1 MNYNPS
7 TIGRIG
13 DIYLGLRTD
22 TSTVL
27 GTTWA
32 AADTTQYEWFNVV
45 GRVLLIQL
53 FLEVVVAAAG
63 ASTPKFNAT
72 FTTPVIAVADI
83 SAACGSIDTFAA
95 GRRISWV
102 GTTVATAAATTQAA
116 GISYH
121 PNTIPF
127 VIGGIGFVGTI
138 GTLNAAA
145 AQTSGSMKA
154 SAFWVPMY
162 EGSYIAAA
170 V

>member
-7 TIGRIG
+7 TIARIG
-13 DIYLGLRTD
+13 DIYLGIRTD

-32 AADTTQYEWFNVV
+32 AADNTQYEWFTVV
-45 GRVLLIQL
+45 GRVLLVQL
-53 FLEVVVAAAG
+53 FLEVIVAAAG
-63 ASTPKFNAT
+63 ASTPKFNVT
-72 FTTPVIAVADI
+72 FTTPSIAAADI
-83 SAACGSIDTFAA
+83 SGACGSIDTFAA
-95 GRRISWV
+95 GRRISWA

-116 GISYH
+116 GISYQ

-127 VIGGIGFVGTI
+127 VIGGVGFVGTI
-138 GTLNAAA
+138 GTLNAGA

-154 SAFWVPMY
+154 SAFWLPMY
-162 EGSYIAAA
+162 DGSYIAAA